1 MQRPCSGLAGL
12 LRATRAQTTGVHT
25 MEFQVLGPLTLIDDG
40 RLLPLTSPHQRR
52 LLAALLLEVG
62 RSVSVGMLVDA
73 LWGEDPPASATATVQ
88 SYVSRLRR
96 RLGGG
101 VLKRSPG
108 GYVLAVAPDTVD
120 AVRFAR
126 LAAEARSAA
135 DPGERVGLLEQALAL
150 WHGDAFADVAHYP
163 PGQAEAIRLAEL
175 RVACQEERGGALLT
189 LGRFDAAV
197 AELRALTVA
206 QPLRE
211 LPWRL
216 LMLALHRSGRQAES
230 AAAFLRYGQ
239 VLAEQGLEPSSAIKA
254 VHAAILADPE
264 SVRPPGPVSVPLPET
279 PAMAPVRVPLRPSRP
294 ATSLIGR
301 DEELAVVLALLKEH
315 ALVTLTGPAGV
326 GKSRLAVEAAGAETA
341 VHLDGACIV
350 SLAAVADAGDVWHA
364 VTEELRIAPSAAAPG
379 LDRLVGALAGW
390 DLVLVLDGAEH
401 VLEAVAALAAR
412 LVNRCPGVSVLVTS
426 QERLGVPG
434 EIVFPLTPL
443 PTDGPHSAAVR
454 LFAERAT
461 AVNPAFELG
470 ADDLPAVTAL
480 CRHLDGLPLAV
491 EMAAARA
498 SSYTPGDLL
507 DRLDR
512 RFTLLHGVR
521 AAEPGRHETLRA
533 ALDWSFRLLT
543 PAERDVFATLAVFPA
558 AFDAAAAAA
567 VCDADPDADP
577 ELVRGI
583 LARLVDR
590 SMVTADL
597 RGGRARFKLL
607 ETLRSYGVE
616 VLRGRGHHAAART
629 RHAVWALALA
639 EQADA
644 GLHGPDEGQW
654 VARFDAALPDLRAA
668 HDWAVTERDATF
680 VGRLASALFTYSY
693 NRLVLEPADWAMTA
707 LATFGSNTPP
717 ATYALAA
724 VGPTV
729 RGELAAAQSLAQA
742 GLARAATGDPA
753 RHMAGLILADC
764 AIYAGEL
771 EQVLPL
777 STESLR
783 SDDPYTR
790 GLAHQTIGTA
800 QAYLGQ
806 IASARSHVAQA
817 RSEHERSGSPTIAA
831 WADYVAG
838 EILAVDDPATA
849 LHHLDTAIRTAR
861 QAGNRL
867 IEGVS
872 LVAAT
877 ACRSRHGEP
886 DAALPAVAAAI
897 GHWQHQGDWTHQW
910 PTLRTAAI
918 LLSRLGDHHAAIT
931 IAAAVAASGPPAYG
945 AEADDLAAMEA
956 TAQSA
961 LGSMTVDK
969 TKAAG
974 EALSHADAVLYAM
987 QAITDRLPA
996 T

>member
-1 MQRPCSGLAGL
+1 
-12 LRATRAQTTGVHT
+12 V
-25 MEFQVLGPLTLIDDG
+25 EFQVLGPLALIDDG
-40 RLLPLTSPHQRR
+40 RLIALTSPHQRR

-73 LWGEDPPASATATVQ
+73 LWGEDPPASATVTVQ
-88 SYVSRLRR
+88 SYVSRLRH
-96 RLGGG
+96 RLGRG

-108 GYVLAVAPDTVD
+108 GYVLSVAPDTVD

-135 DPGERVGLLEQALAL
+135 DPGERVHLLEQALAL
-150 WHGDAFADVAHYP
+150 WHGDAFTDVAHYP
-163 PGQAEAIRLAEL
+163 PGQAEAARLAEL
-175 RVACQEERGGALLT
+175 RVSCQEERGSALLT
-189 LGRFDAAV
+189 LGQFDAAV

-216 LMLALHRSGRQAES
+216 LMLALHRCGRQAEA
-230 AAAFLRYGQ
+230 AAAFRRYRQ
-239 VLAEQGLEPSSAIKA
+239 VLAQEGLEPSSAIEA
-254 VHAAILADPE
+254 VHAAILAAPDTL
-264 SVRPPGPVSVPLPET
+264 RPPEPVLESFPGVAAT
-279 PAMAPVRVPLRPSRP
+279 APARVPWRPPRP

-301 DEELAVVLALLKEH
+301 EEELAVVLGLLKTH

-326 GKSRLAVEAAGAETA
+326 GKSRLAVEAAGAEAA

-350 SLAAVADAGDVWHA
+350 PLAAVADASEVWHA
-364 VTEELRIAPSAAAPG
+364 VTEELRIAPSGAAVPG
-379 LDRLVGALAGW
+379 PDRLAGALAGW
-390 DLVLVLDGAEH
+390 DLVLLLDGAEH
-401 VLEAVAALAAR
+401 VLDAVAALTSQ
-412 LVNRCPGVSVLVTS
+412 LVNRCPGVIVLVTS

-434 EIVFPLTPL
+434 EYVVPLTPL

-461 AVNPAFELG
+461 AVNPAFQLG
-470 ADDLPAVTAL
+470 ADELPAVTAL
-480 CRHLDGLPLAV
+480 CHHLDGLPLAV

-498 SSYTPGDLL
+498 SSYTPRDLL

-512 RFTLLHGVR
+512 RFALLHGVR
-521 AAEPGRHETLRA
+521 AADPGRHETLRA
-533 ALDWSFRLLT
+533 AVDWSFRLLT
-543 PAERDVFATLAVFPA
+543 PTERDVFATLAVFPA

-567 VCDADPDADP
+567 VCHSDP
-577 ELVRGI
+577 EGDPEGDPETVRGI

-597 RGGRARFKLL
+597 RGGQARFTLL
-607 ETLRSYGVE
+607 ETLRAYGTD
-616 VLRGRGHHAAART
+616 VLRGRGEYAAVRARHAA
-629 RHAVWALALA
+629 WALTLA

-644 GLHGPDEGQW
+644 GLRGPDEGW
-654 VARFDAALPDLRAA
+654 WIARIDAALPDLRAA
-668 HDWAVTERDATF
+668 HDWAVAERKATF
-680 VGRLASALFTYSY
+680 AGRLASALFTYTY
-693 NRLVLEPADWAMTA
+693 NRLILEPADWATTA
-707 LATFGSNTPP
+707 LQAFGSDAPP
-717 ATYALAA
+717 ATHVLAA

-729 RGELAAAQSLAQA
+729 RGELAAAQSLARA

-764 AIYAGEL
+764 AIYTGEL
-771 EQVLPL
+771 RQVPPHSAENLH
-777 STESLR
+777 SA
-783 SDDPYTR
+783 DPYTK
-790 GLAHQTIGTA
+790 GLAHQTIATA
-800 QAYLGQ
+800 HTYLGD

-817 RSEHERSGSPTIAA
+817 RSEYQRSGSPTIAA

-838 EILAVDDPATA
+838 EILAADDPTTA
-849 LHHLDTAIRTAR
+849 LRHLDTAVRTAR
-861 QAGNRL
+861 KVGNRL

-877 ACRSRHGEP
+877 ACRGRRGEP
-886 DAALPAVAAAI
+886 GTALPAVAAAI
-897 GHWQHQGDWTHQW
+897 GHWHHQGDWTHQW

-945 AEADDLAAMEA
+945 TEADDLAAVQA
-956 TAQSA
+956 SAQTA
-961 LGSMTVDK
+961 LGPPAVDK
-969 TKAAG
+969 TKTAG
-974 EALSHADAVLYAM
+974 QALSPADTVLYAM